1 MEISSNLNTVPSQTE
16 APLPP
21 VGIQS
26 GGAQAGATDLIS
38 SANELEKIKALALQF
53 TESGR
58 SGPLGNGAPGKIHEF
73 AKAAI
78 DAIVGFVNSLT
89 VVWEAPRPVAAP
101 QAPQPQQTPVAAPP
115 TAPQGPQA
123 PPPASEAPVPLAP
136 AAPEGTVVITPEPVS
151 TPAVSTLP
159 ASLLPSSA
167 RIFEFTNKSEWHP
180 GLFNQKAY
188 VDLRP
193 ELRGRVSS
201 LQILSPDGSSV
212 ITNGELERVGSD
224 GRPRFRFDKA
234 GVNIPQGAIIMANL
248 TNNDGVRYI
257 ELDRPSRAF
266 KW

>member
-38 SANELEKIKALALQF
+38 SANELEKIQALALQL

-58 SGPLGNGAPGKIHEF
+58 SGALGNGAPGIIHEF
-73 AKAAI
+73 AQAAI

-89 VVWEAPRPVAAP
+89 VVWEAPRPAPTP
-101 QAPQPQQTPVAAPP
+101 QAPQPMQTPVAAPP
-115 TAPQGPQA
+115 AVPQGPEAQ
-123 PPPASEAPVPLAP
+123 PPASQAPVPPAP
-136 AAPEGTVVITPEPVS
+136 AAPEDTVVVAPEPVS

-188 VDLRP
+188 IDLRP

-201 LQILSPDGSSV
+201 LRILSPDGTSV
-212 ITNGELERVGSD
+212 IANGKLERVGSD

-234 GVNIPQGAIIMANL
+234 GASIPAGAIIMANL